1 MRTRMRTRRT
11 GRRSRP
17 RRCRRRRLS
26 LSRGSARGRRPRPLP
41 PDSTR
46 PHPSRALVTPAMFF
60 GCVVASFAP
69 GFEPG
74 SRGSASAGLRRLA
87 RGEVTRKS
95 PGSYLSAKLLFR
107 RASVLGG
114 GMSSCRDRVLAA
126 VQLESSAP
134 PSTTPSN
141 VSYERFVGKFIVSSA
156 APDPYR
162 ASARARRSCAAAA
175 PHRVGK

>member
-17 RRCRRRRLS
+17 RRCRRRRLT

-74 SRGSASAGLRRLA
+74 SRGSASAGVASFGARR
-87 RGEVTRKS
+87 GDEN
-95 PGSYLSAKLLFR
+95 P
-107 RASVLGG
+107 
-114 GMSSCRDRVLAA
+114 RDRTCPPN
-126 VQLESSAP
+126 SS
-134 PSTTPSN
+134 
-141 VSYERFVGKFIVSSA
+141 FVARRSSA
-156 APDPYR
+156 AACRPVAIASSPRSSWNRRRRRAPPRVTCRTRDPSGNLSSRPPRLIRMR
-162 ASARARRSCAAAA
+162 ASARAGRSCAAAA